1 MRDLEGH
8 RVISWSPMNH
18 GTVTEVFYK
27 FKSIRLCFT
36 IEGQSKKGCNPEKEH
51 HVLVELFLKS
61 TNTSFFISW
70 SYITVKNKMIYLNIK
85 INFH

>member
-1 MRDLEGH
+1 MVPHESWYSH
-8 RVISWSPMNH
+8 RVVLQIQINKVMFH
-18 GTVTEVFYK
+18 YRGA
-27 FKSIRLCFT
+27 I
-36 IEGQSKKGCNPEKEH
+36 KKGCNPEKEH

-70 SYITVKNKMIYLNIK
+70 SYITVKNKMIYLNIR